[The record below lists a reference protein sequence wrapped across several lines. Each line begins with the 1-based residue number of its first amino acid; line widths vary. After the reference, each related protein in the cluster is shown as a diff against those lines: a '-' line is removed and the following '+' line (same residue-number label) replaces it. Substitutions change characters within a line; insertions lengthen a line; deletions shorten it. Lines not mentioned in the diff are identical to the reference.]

1 MTTAALS
8 SERRTISVVQ
18 YNVLAEGLSNPAMSP
33 DAGFTSMPP
42 EQMRW
47 AHRGE
52 LVLDRLIRAN
62 ADIVCLQEVDHYYDS
77 VEPAMR
83 AAGYAGLYR
92 EDEWSSC
99 SKNTKGALKDGVAL
113 FYRRSKLEL
122 VASHLPF
129 APRSG
134 KVSSEKETEAR
145 EDAGKCIV
153 ARFRVRRADV
163 ASLTGREYAE
173 YASATESF
181 IACTAHFAAAKTEE
195 GETRRAA
202 QASALWRELRRFRA
216 FSGGGDSFSEAEETR
231 KSESSRA
238 IPIIL
243 AGDLNA
249 RPEERAVRYLKS
261 RGLVSAYEKT
271 SRSGSEPA
279 FTTWKIRSGAFKP
292 GEAKMCIDYVFAS
305 PRVSVLDVS
314 ELPSEREIG
323 EKALP
328 CAAHPSDHLMLR
340 AELTLP
346 VGLTSAANEEDR
358 LSRRGG
364 C

>member
-92 EDEWSSC
+92 EDEWSPC
-99 SKNTKGALKDGVAL
+99 SKNTNGLLKDGVAL

-122 VASHLPF
+122 VASHIPF
-129 APRSG
+129 APRARELNPKDEDERKS
-134 KVSSEKETEAR
+134 EAR
-145 EDAGKCIV
+145 GDAGKCV
-153 ARFRVRRADV
+153 LARFRVRRADA
-163 ASLTGREYAE
+163 ASLSGRAYAE
-173 YASATESF
+173 YARAAESF

-195 GETRRAA
+195 GEARRAA

-216 FSGGGDSFSEAEETR
+216 FTSGESANVASSEEEETR
-231 KSESSRA
+231 ERESESTSA
-238 IPIIL
+238 SIPIVL

-249 RPEERAVRYLKS
+249 RPDERAVRYFKT
-261 RGLVSAYEKT
+261 RAGLVSAYE
-271 SRSGSEPA
+271 SVLGSEPK
-279 FTTWKIRSGAFKP
+279 FTTWKIRRGAFKP

-305 PRVSVLDVS
+305 PRAKIRDVS
-314 ELPSEREIG
+314 ALPLERDVG
-323 EKALP
+323 ENALP
-328 CAAHPSDHLMLR
+328 CDTHPSDHLMLR
-340 AELTLP
+340 AELVLP
-346 VGLTSAANEEDR
+346 SADDP
-358 LSRRGG
+358 
-364 C
+364 

>member
-1 MTTAALS
+1 M
-8 SERRTISVVQ
+8 Q

-122 VASHLPF
+122 VASHIPF
-129 APRSG
+129 APRARELNPKDEDERKS
-134 KVSSEKETEAR
+134 EAR
-145 EDAGKCIV
+145 GDAGKCV
-153 ARFRVRRADV
+153 LARFRVRRADA
-163 ASLTGREYAE
+163 ASLSGRAYAE
-173 YASATESF
+173 YARAAESF